1 MLELVGTADEEV
13 GVADNG
19 EETVVKADE
28 RVFVDETEP
37 SEGLPYLYRV
47 NLSGPPQNSV
57 ALPLQG
63 ILH

>member
-1 MLELVGTADEEV
+1 MPELVETADEEV
-13 GVADNG
+13 GVVDAG

-28 RVFVDETEP
+28 RVLVSDTEP

-47 NLSGPPQNSV
+47 NLSGPPQTSV